1 MLDNKEKIRLLD
13 GLDVWRLKHFN
24 KLKRLMVA
32 DGPHGMRKQ
41 LELGDN
47 LGISGSIVSVAYPTA
62 SNLASSFNK
71 ELVYEMAK
79 TLAQDAKSQGIGVV
93 LGPAI
98 NIKRNPLCG
107 RNFEYFSEDPYLTG
121 VLSASYI
128 KGMEETGIGTSVKH
142 FFANNQEKYR
152 FLIDAIVD
160 ERTLHEIYLKAFQ
173 MAISAAPATVMAS
186 YNKIN
191 GIHGTNHPVIEN
203 VLRKKWKYDGVVVS
217 DWGAVTD
224 RVNELKAGL
233 DLQMPTSHGYHTRE
247 IEEALAKD
255 PALINDIEKSSARI
269 LKLINKYGDLPL
281 VNVDLEKQH
290 EKAVKFA
297 EEGLVLLENKKSI
310 LPIAKDEKVA
320 LIGGFTREIR
330 YQGGGS
336 SYINAYKVTQI
347 NDIYQNYFSNAK
359 ISEGYYLND
368 FSNDEALIEEAKII
382 AKESDKVIYFMGL
395 PERLETEGIDR
406 KDINLPPNQLLL
418 LDELLKVNKNVV
430 VVLLTGSVVDT
441 SFKDRVQGLLLSY
454 LAGEGTSAAILNTL
468 IGQNNPSGRL
478 PETWI
483 KSVDD
488 LPFKLNSNNNAVYYD
503 ETIYVGYRYFITF
516 NKPVHYPFGYGLIYA
531 KIVYRNYEIEQFKDH
546 ALIKFE
552 LTNKSSFP
560 AKEVIQVYS
569 NVLKSFTY
577 QTKKKLVAFDK
588 VLLAPGETKN
598 VSIKVSYDEL
608 KMYDT
613 ESGDFI
619 LEDGEYNLI
628 LAKNAEENITKFTV
642 KIKGVKK
649 SNQKANYESFYEEL
663 SFSDIVGKPLPP
675 ENKKYQK
682 PFTLE
687 SPLEALNESFI
698 GKFIAKFILAEA
710 VKELKGADSWVSDN
724 IKNSLN
730 ETPMRC
736 IAAFGSG
743 AINYE
748 MAEGLVMLA
757 NGKLFKGFKQ
767 FKKGAKLLAEQK

>member
-224 RVNELKAGL
+224 RVSELKAGL
-233 DLQMPTSHGYHTRE
+233 DLQMPTSYGYHTRE

-395 PERLETEGIDR
+395 PERLETEGLDR
-406 KDINLPPNQLLL
+406 QDINLPPNQLLL

-478 PETWI
+478 PET
-483 KSVDD
+483 
-488 LPFKLNSNNNAVYYD
+488 
-503 ETIYVGYRYFITF
+503 
-516 NKPVHYPFGYGLIYA
+516 
-531 KIVYRNYEIEQFKDH
+531 
-546 ALIKFE
+546 
-552 LTNKSSFP
+552 
-560 AKEVIQVYS
+560 
-569 NVLKSFTY
+569 
-577 QTKKKLVAFDK
+577 
-588 VLLAPGETKN
+588 
-598 VSIKVSYDEL
+598 
-608 KMYDT
+608 
-613 ESGDFI
+613 
-619 LEDGEYNLI
+619 
-628 LAKNAEENITKFTV
+628 
-642 KIKGVKK
+642 
-649 SNQKANYESFYEEL
+649 
-663 SFSDIVGKPLPP
+663 
-675 ENKKYQK
+675 
-682 PFTLE
+682 
-687 SPLEALNESFI
+687 
-698 GKFIAKFILAEA
+698 
-710 VKELKGADSWVSDN
+710 
-724 IKNSLN
+724 
-730 ETPMRC
+730 
-736 IAAFGSG
+736 
-743 AINYE
+743 
-748 MAEGLVMLA
+748 
-757 NGKLFKGFKQ
+757 
-767 FKKGAKLLAEQK
+767 